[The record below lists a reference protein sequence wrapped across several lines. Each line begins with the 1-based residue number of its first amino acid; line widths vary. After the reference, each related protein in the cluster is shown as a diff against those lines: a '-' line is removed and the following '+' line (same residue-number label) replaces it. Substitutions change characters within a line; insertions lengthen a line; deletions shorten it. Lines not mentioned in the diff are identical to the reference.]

1 MKFIIDRFEG
11 DKAIIEDENK
21 NIYEISKSALAGFCE
36 GDVIIISKD
45 EDETNERKNRID
57 NLANELF
64 NWNFWENSI
73 KISQKFFYNIL
84 KIYVRY
90 YTKER

>member
-21 NIYEISKSALAGFCE
+21 NIYEISKSALAGFYE

-45 EDETNERKNRID
+45 EDETNERKNRIE

-64 NWNFWENSI
+64 N
-73 KISQKFFYNIL
+73 
-84 KIYVRY
+84 
-90 YTKER
+90 